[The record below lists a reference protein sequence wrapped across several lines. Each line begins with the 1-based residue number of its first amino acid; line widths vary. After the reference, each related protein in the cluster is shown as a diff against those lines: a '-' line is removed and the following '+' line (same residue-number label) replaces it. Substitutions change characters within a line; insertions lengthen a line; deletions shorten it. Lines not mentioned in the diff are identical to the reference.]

1 MIQKYMLAGLR
12 YLIKR
17 RAYTLM
23 NMAGLSIGLA
33 CFALIGLWVKH
44 ETSYDRFHPKAD
56 RIFRVSGIFTDGSGK
71 FDQAVTPPPLGPALA
86 AEFPEIEETVRMD
99 RSDATV
105 RGGDKQ
111 FIEDGIF
118 TADVGFFSMFNF
130 PLIAG
135 NAKTALAEPYS
146 LVVTES
152 MATKYFGQTDV
163 VGKTLTI
170 FIFDPDGKGR
180 EYLITGVT
188 KDPPLNAH
196 FHFKFLISF
205 KTMEL
210 VEPESLTGDGW
221 YWNGYFT
228 YLTLREGTTREALEA
243 KLPSLIEKYMGENN
257 RKWKISYDYFLTP
270 VSDIHLNSHLR
281 YEIEANGSTAYVV
294 IFGFIGLLVLLLAC
308 INYINL
314 STSFSTDRFKDVGIR
329 KTMGAVRSQL
339 VGQYLAESW
348 LLAMASLLIAFLWM
362 ELARPLFESL
372 TEIPV
377 TGLYEVET
385 LLTLTGIAS
394 LAGLLSGLYPA
405 LLLSGFRPSLLL
417 RGMAQTHSSR
427 QWMRKVMVGLQYGA
441 SFILVMG
448 ILVVQLQF
456 RFIENKDLG
465 WNQHQL
471 MILGVNGS
479 QEVIRGFDGFRNE
492 LLSSGAAT
500 HVARSNSSITGG
512 LGNSVADMETAGGEV
527 MNATVY
533 RLRVDYEYLDTY
545 RMKLLA
551 GRFLSHDFPSDS
563 SKGYVVNAALV
574 RNFGYADPKDAIG
587 KKFVYGGNEG
597 QVIGVVG
604 DFHYNSLAHAVEPTC
619 LYLLR
624 GHFSRITL
632 RLSDSSPEAITRL
645 ASLWQK
651 HFPASVFDPRF
662 ADRALAGQYHAEQR
676 FFRVFEVFSGIS
688 LAIACLGL
696 FALVSYSVEN
706 RRKEISIRKVLGASL
721 TQILGTISREFLI
734 LITTASLVAVPLGLY
749 LMQQW
754 LNGFAYRMEL
764 NPLVAVAALTLVTL
778 LALVTI
784 TLRSLS
790 AARANPADA
799 LRSE

>member
-12 YLIKR
+12 YLVKR
-17 RAYTLM
+17 RAYTVM
-23 NMAGLSIGLA
+23 NIAGLSIGLA

-44 ETSYDRFHPKAD
+44 ETGYDRFHPKAD

-71 FDQAVTPPPLGPALA
+71 FDQAVTPPPLGPALL
-86 AEFPEIEETVRMD
+86 AEFPEIEETVRID
-99 RSDATV
+99 RNDATV
-105 RGGDKQ
+105 RNGEKQ
-111 FIEDGIF
+111 FIENGILV
-118 TADVGFFSMFNF
+118 ADASFFSMFNF
-130 PLIAG
+130 PLVAG
-135 NAKTALAEPYS
+135 NPKSALAEPYS
-146 LVVTES
+146 LVVTET
-152 MATKYFGQTDV
+152 MAMKYFGQTDV
-163 VGKTLTI
+163 VGKVLTI

-180 EYLITGVT
+180 EYQITGVA

-196 FHFKFLISF
+196 FHFNFLISF

-221 YWNGYFT
+221 YWNGYYT
-228 YLTLREGTTREALEA
+228 YLTLREGNTAEAMQA

-257 RKWKISYDYFLTP
+257 RNWKISYDYFLTP
-270 VSDIHLNSHLR
+270 VPDIHLNSHLR
-281 YEIEANGSTAYVV
+281 YEIEANGSTAYVI
-294 IFGFIGLLVLLLAC
+294 IFGFIGILVLLLAC

-314 STSFSTDRFKDVGIR
+314 STSFGADRFKDVGIR

-348 LLAMASLLIAFLWM
+348 LLAMVSLFIAFLWM

-385 LLTLTGIAS
+385 ILILVGIAS

-405 LLLSGFRPSLLL
+405 VLLSGFRPSLLL
-417 RGMAQTHSSR
+417 KGMSQTHSSR
-427 QWMRKVMVGLQYGA
+427 QWMRKVMVGIQYGA

-465 WNQHQL
+465 WDKDQ
-471 MILGVNGS
+471 MVILGVNGS
-479 QEVIRGFDGFRNE
+479 QEVIQGFEGFRNE
-492 LLSSGAAT
+492 LLTSGEAT
-500 HVARSNSSITGG
+500 HVARANSSITGG
-512 LGNSVADMETAGGEV
+512 LGNSVADMETASGEV

-533 RLRVDYEYLDTY
+533 RLRVDFEYLDTY
-545 RMKLLA
+545 RMSLLA

-574 RNFGYADPKDAIG
+574 RNFGYTNPEEAIG

-597 QVIGVVG
+597 QVIGVVA
-604 DFHYNSLAHAVEPTC
+604 DFHYNSLQHTVEPAC

-624 GHFSRITL
+624 GNFSRIIL
-632 RLSDSSPEAITRL
+632 RLKDSSPEAMDHL
-645 ASLWQK
+645 ASVWRK

-662 ADRALAGQYHAEQR
+662 ADQAIAGQYSAEQR
-676 FFRVFEVFSGIS
+676 FSRVFEVFSGVS

-706 RRKEISIRKVLGASL
+706 RRKEISIRKVLGATL
-721 TQILGTISREFLI
+721 TQILTTLSREFLI
-734 LITTASLVAVPLGLY
+734 LITTASLVAIPLGLY

-764 NPLVAVAALTLVTL
+764 NPLVAVVALTLVTL
-778 LALVTI
+778 LALLTV

-790 AARANPADA
+790 AARAKPADA